1 MYSLSMYDRMEH
13 LSKLDFTLLNVSGE
27 NYVSWTMDVK
37 IHLTSKKL
45 RMAIVKENL
54 LNEAQKAEAMILI
67 RRHLD
72 EVLRLDYSSIED
84 PQILWD
90 ALASRF
96 DHQKTILLPEARNKW
111 IHLRFMDFKTVNE
124 YNSEVC
130 RIKST
135 LEFCGEKLT
144 DAEILEK
151 TYSTFPTSHMILSQQ
166 YRAKN
171 YNQFSELVTVLLL
184 AEKNLDLLLKNNQAR
199 PIGTRPLTEANL
211 VNRNPQ
217 PLPEA
222 NLVNR
227 NNRGGGRGRGFNRRV
242 RGRGNRGGHAPY
254 NRPPNGPPQYGQRGN
269 MPRGGNNARPR
280 GAQQN
285 RAPNKNQYQNRD
297 TCHMCGGT
305 GHWSRTCRARN
316 VMVGGVNNNAPPETN
331 LVEIDVLN
339 EEPIARL
346 PNLGTSDPMTQFGI

>member
-1 MYSLSMYDRMEH
+1 MEH
-13 LSKLDFTLLNVSGE
+13 LSKLDFTHLNVSGE
-27 NYVSWTMDVK
+27 NYMSWTMDVK
-37 IHLTSKKL
+37 IHLTRKKL

-96 DHQKTILLPEARNKW
+96 NHQKTILLPEARNKW

-135 LEFCGEKLT
+135 LEFCGEKLI

-151 TYSTFPTSHMILSQQ
+151 I
-166 YRAKN
+166 AKN
-171 YNQFSELVTVLLL
+171 YTQFSELVTVLLL

-199 PIGTRPLTEANL
+199 PVGTRPLPEANL
-211 VNRNPQ
+211 VNQNPQ

-242 RGRGNRGGHAPY
+242 RGRVWAKGD
-254 NRPPNGPPQYGQRGN
+254 

-280 GAQQN
+280 GGHHN
-285 RAPNKNQYQNRD
+285 RAPNQNQNQNRD
-297 TCHMCGGT
+297 TCHRCGGT

-316 VMVGGVNNNAPPETN
+316 VMVGGVNNNVPPETN
-331 LVEIDVLN
+331 HVEIDVLN
-339 EEPIARL
+339 EDPIARL

>member
-1 MYSLSMYDRMEH
+1 
-13 LSKLDFTLLNVSGE
+13 
-27 NYVSWTMDVK
+27 MDVK

-54 LNEAQKAEAMILI
+54 LNEAPKAEAMILI

-72 EVLRLDYSSIED
+72 EVLRSDHSSIED
-84 PQILWD
+84 PQILWE

-96 DHQKTILLPEARNKW
+96 DHQKIILLPEARNKW

-124 YNSEVC
+124 YSSEVC

-144 DAEILEK
+144 NAEILEK
-151 TYSTFPTSHMILSQQ
+151 TYSTFRASHMILSQQ

-171 YNQFSELVTVLLL
+171 YTQFSELVIVLLL
-184 AEKNLDLLLKNNQAR
+184 AKKNLDLLLKNIQAR
-199 PIGTRPLTEANL
+199 PVEANL
-211 VNRNPQ
+211 VNINY
-217 PLPEA
+217 
-222 NLVNR
+222 
-227 NNRGGGRGRGFNRRV
+227 RGGGRGRGFNRRV
-242 RGRGNRGGHAPY
+242 RGRGNRGGHNPY

-285 RAPNKNQYQNRD
+285 RAPNQNQNQNRD
-297 TCHMCGGT
+297 TCHRCGGT
-305 GHWSRTCRARN
+305 GHWSRTCRERN
-316 VMVGGVNNNAPPETN
+316 VMVGSVNNNAPPETN

-346 PNLGTSDPMTQFGI
+346 PNLGTSDPMTHFGI

>member
-1 MYSLSMYDRMEH
+1 
-13 LSKLDFTLLNVSGE
+13 
-27 NYVSWTMDVK
+27 MDVK

-124 YNSEVC
+124 YNSE
-130 RIKST
+130 
-135 LEFCGEKLT
+135 
-144 DAEILEK
+144 
-151 TYSTFPTSHMILSQQ
+151 

-171 YNQFSELVTVLLL
+171 YTQFSELVTVLLL

-199 PIGTRPLTEANL
+199 PVGTRPLPQANL
-211 VNRNPQ
+211 VNQNPQ

-227 NNRGGGRGRGFNRRV
+227 NNRGGGRGRGFYRRV
-242 RGRGNRGGHAPY
+242 RGRGNRGGHVPY

-269 MPRGGNNARPR
+269 MPRGCNNARPR
-280 GAQQN
+280 GGQQN
-285 RAPNKNQYQNRD
+285 RAPNQNQNQNRD

-331 LVEIDVLN
+331 LVEINVLN

>member
-1 MYSLSMYDRMEH
+1 MEH
-13 LSKLDFTLLNVSGE
+13 LSKLDFTPLNVSGE

-72 EVLRLDYSSIED
+72 EVLRLEYSSIED
-84 PQILWD
+84 PQILVD
-90 ALASRF
+90 ALA
-96 DHQKTILLPEARNKW
+96 I
-111 IHLRFMDFKTVNE
+111 
-124 YNSEVC
+124 C

-151 TYSTFPTSHMILSQQ
+151 TYSTFPASHMILSQQ

-171 YNQFSELVTVLLL
+171 YTQFSELVTVLLL

-199 PIGTRPLTEANL
+199 PVGTRPLPEANL

-222 NLVNR
+222 NLVYI

-242 RGRGNRGGHAPY
+242 RGRGNRDGHVPY

-285 RAPNKNQYQNRD
+285 RVPNQNQNQNRD
-297 TCHMCGGT
+297 TCHRCGGT

>member
-1 MYSLSMYDRMEH
+1 MEH

-72 EVLRLDYSSIED
+72 EVLHLDYSSIED

-124 YNSEVC
+124 YNSE
-130 RIKST
+130 
-135 LEFCGEKLT
+135 
-144 DAEILEK
+144 
-151 TYSTFPTSHMILSQQ
+151 

-171 YNQFSELVTVLLL
+171 YTQFSELVTVLLL
-184 AEKNLDLLLKNNQAR
+184 AEKNLDLLLKNNQAG
-199 PIGTRPLTEANL
+199 PVGTRPLPEANL

-217 PLPEA
+217 PLPET

-242 RGRGNRGGHAPY
+242 RGRGNRGGHVPY

-269 MPRGGNNARPR
+269 MRR
-280 GAQQN
+280 
-285 RAPNKNQYQNRD
+285 
-297 TCHMCGGT
+297 
-305 GHWSRTCRARN
+305 
-316 VMVGGVNNNAPPETN
+316 
-331 LVEIDVLN
+331 
-339 EEPIARL
+339 
-346 PNLGTSDPMTQFGI
+346 

>member
-1 MYSLSMYDRMEH
+1 MYTLSMYDRMEH
-13 LSKLDFTLLNVSGE
+13 LSKLDFTHLNVSGE

-90 ALASRF
+90 ALASRY

-111 IHLRFMDFKTVNE
+111 IHLRFMNFKTVNE

-135 LEFCGEKLT
+135 LEYCGEKLT

-151 TYSTFPTSHMILSQQ
+151 TYSTFPASHMILSQQ
-166 YRAKN
+166 YIAKN
-171 YNQFSELVTVLLL
+171 YTQFSELVTVLLL

-199 PIGTRPLTEANL
+199 PVGTRPLPEANL

-227 NNRGGGRGRGFNRRV
+227 NNRGEGRGRGFNRRV
-242 RGRGNRGGHAPY
+242 RGRGNRGGHVPY

-269 MPRGGNNARPR
+269 MTRGGNNARPR

-285 RAPNKNQYQNRD
+285 RAPNQNQNQNRD
-297 TCHMCGGT
+297 TCHRCGGT

-316 VMVGGVNNNAPPETN
+316 VMVGGVNHNAPPETN

-339 EEPIARL
+339 EDSIARL